1 MGGPTLEYWLI
12 AFIIFVVLSPLAW
25 LKSSPAQLRITAF
38 RKRALALGLR
48 VQLAPPIDAP
58 PDEKRPSAARYS
70 LPLSAEGAGVRPWA
84 LMRDGG
90 RGWES
95 PWPGWR
101 WLRQEAPA
109 SLHPAIEP
117 VLARLPGSVTA
128 VRVEPRSLSLYV
140 EETGDPTTVD
150 RYDAALRELA
160 QRLGAETADGR
171 QGSGKMP

>member
-1 MGGPTLEYWLI
+1 M
-12 AFIIFVVLSPLAW
+12 SPLAW

-38 RKRALALGLR
+38 RKRALALGLK

-58 PDEKRPSAARYS
+58 PEEKRPSAARYS
-70 LPLSAEGAGVRPWA
+70 LPLDAEGAGLRPWA

-90 RGWES
+90 RGWAS
-95 PWPGWR
+95 PWAGWR

-117 VLARLPGSVTA
+117 VLAQLPGSVIA

-140 EETGDPTTVD
+140 EETGDPAVVD

-160 QRLGAETADGR
+160 QRLGAETAG
-171 QGSGKMP
+171 GHHGVGKTP